1 MWNMNN
7 ALLTLWR
14 GFTACC
20 TVTGIWVLV
29 PMYGTMYYWQK
40 SVDSAGIGGEAVTG
54 LLCRSEWTDLLTLL
68 PFTWLCWH
76 VTEIKEHVC
85 QISLQPYID
94 SSAIFTFSNTDLSA
108 TESFPDMQVWD
119 KNAHS
124 ESNLTVWILTWTHMK
139 ADKQQLCRSCVLC
152 LCAGQLIY
160 ILLTHQKTIK
170 LTMLYL
176 AHVENHTQ
184 KLVVRVFS
192 ESYCKQHQ
200 NTIRAVRGKRINS
213 VDIHAAPRMKSM

>member
-1 MWNMNN
+1 MNN
-7 ALLTLWR
+7 ALLTLWC

-29 PMYGTMYYWQK
+29 PMYGTIFYWQK
-40 SVDSAGIGGEAVTG
+40 SVDSAGICGEAVTR
-54 LLCRSEWTDLLTLL
+54 LLCRSEWIDLLTLL

-76 VTEIKEHVC
+76 VTEIKEYVC

-124 ESNLTVWILTWTHMK
+124 ESNLTQFEYSHGHTWRQT
-139 ADKQQLCRSCVLC
+139 SSS
-152 LCAGQLIY
+152 CAG
-160 ILLTHQKTIK
+160 
-170 LTMLYL
+170 
-176 AHVENHTQ
+176 HVCCVYVQ
-184 KLVVRVFS
+184 DS
-192 ESYCKQHQ
+192 
-200 NTIRAVRGKRINS
+200 
-213 VDIHAAPRMKSM
+213 